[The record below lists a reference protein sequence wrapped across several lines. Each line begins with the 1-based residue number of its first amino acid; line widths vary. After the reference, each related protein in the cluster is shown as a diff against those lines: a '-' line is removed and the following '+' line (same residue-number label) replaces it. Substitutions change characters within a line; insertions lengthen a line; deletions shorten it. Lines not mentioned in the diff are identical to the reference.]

1 MSIAI
6 ILSDF
11 HPTISAGLL
20 KGAEDVLRMHRN
32 VRWSVYRVPG
42 SFEIPLMI
50 QRLAKKKK
58 HQVFLALGA
67 IIKGQTK
74 HFDLVA
80 TECARGCMD
89 VSLRQNVP
97 VVFEVLACMTE
108 KQALARSKGK
118 FNRGRLGAEVAL
130 WWLENN
136 YQ

>member
-6 ILSDF
+6 LLSDF
-11 HPTISAGLL
+11 HPAISAGLL
-20 KGAEDVLRMHRN
+20 KGVEEVLRKHRT
-32 VRWSVYRVPG
+32 VRFSVYHVPG

-58 HQVFLALGA
+58 HDVFLALGA
-67 IIKGQTK
+67 IMKGQTK

-80 TECARGCMD
+80 SECARGCMD

-97 VVFEVLACMTE
+97 VVFEVLACRNE
-108 KQALARSKGK
+108 KHALVRSKGK

-130 WWLENN
+130 WWLRNN
-136 YQ
+136 SS